1 MPPGFLPRTG
11 FNPELI
17 SDRACSRGW
26 GLELWK
32 KMPQRKAGFKKPQKA
47 GAERLRW
54 ERDKPCVCVANFQC
68 VEASHSGRVMLK
80 AVGLWVGRAEE
91 VRQKGPV

>member
-1 MPPGFLPRTG
+1 MPALGAGDLSCG
-11 FNPELI
+11 
-17 SDRACSRGW
+17 
-26 GLELWK
+26 K
-32 KMPQRKAGFKKPQKA
+32 KCPQRKAGFKKPQKA

-80 AVGLWVGRAEE
+80 AVGLRVGRAEE
-91 VRQKGPV
+91 VNKGGLSEGLRPCFIKAAFIALPG